1 VWISSGGKTNATQ
14 SLSFDAMDRLHSVT
28 YLDTNNNG
36 YIWSAVYD
44 GLGRR
49 MATVTIS
56 VTNGVV
62 LSNLSKTISQF
73 YDPNV
78 EFLELGEADSSNMVW
93 KFYGPDIND
102 VYGGMQG
109 VGGLEAVVNG
119 PRESSPIISDLRGNL
134 LGLYNL
140 SQASTVLFPS
150 RVTAYGSVPGYA
162 PLPVADG
169 ALVGQSSAWRGKWPD
184 ITGLYYLGARYYDP
198 SAGNWLTADPLGH
211 NADPSLYAFCSAGEP
226 VNYFDPSGRLSAQTE
241 NQTSSG
247 SFAENYAAQMGIS
260 YTPQEP
266 GESMSDYS
274 ARLGLSGG
282 LANSPWAIA
291 NASGSYE
298 LFSSLNNMGS
308 VPNSDYQGTQW
319 GGQGLI
325 NAAFN
330 TDAIGQAWDELNHP
344 DFSSGAGIATFGV
357 AGISLGAN
365 VVNAAGNVLT
375 IGELGVAENG
385 VATGVKGIIAAA
397 EGGAYSAIGST
408 GQVGE
413 QWLAQNLGGESQV
426 FFNTTQGG
434 RYVDQLVGDIAN
446 ESKVGYQSLTP
457 SIQLQI
463 SKDAELLNGG
473 TFQSVNWHFF
483 QSPVTGLGGPSQP
496 LMNALQ
502 QNGINVIIH

>member
-1 VWISSGGKTNATQ
+1 LDGNEMPVTLFGTNDNYRWQAQLSLVPGPHQLIVNALNWSGYYTASATNTFTNNALDHVQETYAGNGEVTNRVWISSGGKTNATQ

-184 ITGLYYLGARYYDP
+184 ITGLYY
-198 SAGNWLTADPLGH
+198 
-211 NADPSLYAFCSAGEP
+211 
-226 VNYFDPSGRLSAQTE
+226 
-241 NQTSSG
+241 
-247 SFAENYAAQMGIS
+247 
-260 YTPQEP
+260 
-266 GESMSDYS
+266 
-274 ARLGLSGG
+274 
-282 LANSPWAIA
+282 
-291 NASGSYE
+291 
-298 LFSSLNNMGS
+298 
-308 VPNSDYQGTQW
+308 
-319 GGQGLI
+319 
-325 NAAFN
+325 
-330 TDAIGQAWDELNHP
+330 
-344 DFSSGAGIATFGV
+344 
-357 AGISLGAN
+357 
-365 VVNAAGNVLT
+365 
-375 IGELGVAENG
+375 
-385 VATGVKGIIAAA
+385 
-397 EGGAYSAIGST
+397 
-408 GQVGE
+408 
-413 QWLAQNLGGESQV
+413 
-426 FFNTTQGG
+426 
-434 RYVDQLVGDIAN
+434 
-446 ESKVGYQSLTP
+446 
-457 SIQLQI
+457 
-463 SKDAELLNGG
+463 
-473 TFQSVNWHFF
+473 
-483 QSPVTGLGGPSQP
+483 
-496 LMNALQ
+496 
-502 QNGINVIIH
+502 